1 MKNTKFKV
9 IAAIAFMSVALHTT
23 PSYAFLW
30 PTFDIAE
37 VLNTISGYITKAKST
52 ASTVKSTLSVGK
64 IQQAIG
70 DSVGSLSKFVDVK
83 EKAEKEQL
91 KLEKRKARAE
101 RLLAQRKKWA
111 EDMGKLV
118 NNIKDPYS
126 QLRNYAKDYYSDG
139 KELFDKGQKY
149 YQEGQKLYDS
159 AKKEYD
165 NAKNDYESIK
175 KQYEAAT
182 DEEREKLQDKYLE
195 AIQKYNDAKEKYDDI
210 SSSYTPDTGGNSAE
224 EDFSDEDFG
233 FEDEEGFD
241 EEIPEPTPMPD
252 EQQISAE
259 PKKDETPVKTE
270 TPSVP
275 DFAEISDDS
284 AVPATPE
291 FDGDDGSDF
300 SFDSEKNVD
309 KAQDDA
315 KPALPVNP
323 DAPTLTINPK
333 TDMIPVGDEFDGRRF
348 KRNLSAVDKTEEVTA
363 LYTQTSEPMA
373 FAQLIVKD
381 EEFKT
386 GTTDDGKFIYSDTFA
401 TKCGMEVKDLS
412 DKNIDKCIKIW
423 VLGMH
428 NPNAEIA
435 AEWRRLYKNVQHDHI
450 ANDLAVALTQK
461 NYSANFATVSEDLEK
476 KAGALTN
483 EREEISFSGNV
494 GIVNQEIIIRLMEAM
509 TGQVVTDS
517 INAIN
522 YLERDY
528 YDNNEDK
535 DNE

>member
-37 VLNTISGYITKAKST
+37 VVNTISGYVTKAKST
-52 ASTVKSTLSVGK
+52 ASTIKSTLSVGK

-70 DSVGSLSKFVDVK
+70 DNVGSLSKFVDAK
-83 EKAEKEQL
+83 EKAEKEQE

-111 EDMGKLV
+111 EDMGKLI

-126 QLRNYAKDYYSDG
+126 QLRDYAKDYYSDG

-149 YQEGQKLYDS
+149 YQEGQKLYDDY
-159 AKKEYD
+159 KKEYD
-165 NAKNDYESIK
+165 NAKKEYEEIK
-175 KQYEAAT
+175 KQYESAT
-182 DEEREKLQDKYLE
+182 DEERESLQDKYLE
-195 AIQKYNDAKEKYDDI
+195 AIQKYNDAKEKYDDVAM
-210 SSSYTPDTGGNSAE
+210 SYTPDTAGISAE

-233 FEDEEGFD
+233 LEDEEGFD

-252 EQQISAE
+252 EPQPSDE
-259 PKKDETPVKTE
+259 PKKDETPVKPE
-270 TPSVP
+270 TQNAP
-275 DFAEISDDS
+275 DFVEQPDDS
-284 AVPATPE
+284 TVPVTPE
-291 FDGDDGSDF
+291 FDGDDGSNF

-309 KAQDDA
+309 KAQDNT
-315 KPALPVNP
+315 KPVLPVSP
-323 DAPTLTINPK
+323 DAPNLIINPK
-333 TDMIPVGDEFDGRRF
+333 TDMVPVNDEFEERRF
-348 KRNLSAVDKTEEVTA
+348 KRNLSAADKTEEVIA

-386 GTTDDGKFIYSDTFA
+386 GTTDDGKFIYSDIFA

-412 DKNIDKCIKIW
+412 DKNISECIKKW
-423 VLGMH
+423 VEGMH
-428 NPNAEIA
+428 DPNAEIA

-535 DNE
+535 GNE

>member
-1 MKNTKFKV
+1 MMRKNIKFV
-9 IAAIAFMSVALHTT
+9 AAAVFVSVALYST

-52 ASTVKSTLSVGK
+52 ASTIKSTLSIGK

-70 DSVGSLSKFVDVK
+70 DNVGSLSKFVDVK

-101 RLLAQRKKWA
+101 RLLALRQKWA
-111 EDMGKLV
+111 AEMGKLV

-126 QLRNYAKDYYSDG
+126 QLRSYAKDYYSDG

-165 NAKNDYESIK
+165 SAKSDYESIK

-182 DEEREKLQDKYLE
+182 DEERESLQDKYLE
-195 AIQKYNDAKEKYDDI
+195 AMQKYNEAKDKYDDI
-210 SSSYTPDTGGNSAE
+210 AASYTPDTGGNSAE

-252 EQQISAE
+252 EQQMSTE

-284 AVPATPE
+284 AVPVTPE
-291 FDGDDGSDF
+291 FDGDDGSSF

-309 KAQDDA
+309 KAQDEA
-315 KPALPVNP
+315 KPVLPVSP

-333 TDMIPVGDEFDGRRF
+333 TDMIPAGDEFDGRRF

-363 LYTQTSEPMA
+363 LYTQTLKPMA

-386 GTTDDGKFIYSDTFA
+386 GTTDDGKFIYSDIFA

-412 DKNIDKCIKIW
+412 DKNISECIKKW
-423 VLGMH
+423 VEGMH
-428 NPNAEIA
+428 DPNAEIA

-528 YDNNEDK
+528 YGNNEDK
-535 DNE
+535 GNE